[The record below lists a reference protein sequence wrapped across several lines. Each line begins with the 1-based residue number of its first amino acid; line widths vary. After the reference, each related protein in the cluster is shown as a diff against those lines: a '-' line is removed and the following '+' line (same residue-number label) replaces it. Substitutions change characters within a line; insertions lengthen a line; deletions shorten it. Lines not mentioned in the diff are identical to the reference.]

1 MILEL
6 KNGIQLE
13 KELFLNGKC
22 CFDLIDFKV
31 KNKLFQNA
39 LQKIDEEISLVAEL
53 SKDKKEGLYLWCLT
67 YDNHRADGVIGMVLD
82 YYFIEIIEYLIKE
95 FNEISELKIYTR
107 VTKSFKTLLKKKF
120 IFKIIDKTDVTEK
133 IKQRLRFKIGPLK
146 TIFQIL
152 AKSFFI
158 SSSLK
163 NKLPDDLVLILNP
176 LERSNARLK
185 GFPNFLETK
194 FTNVFFLDRS
204 LLKIKKFGFSGE
216 QYNIKPYKL
225 SVFFKAFVKA
235 LKFTKDK
242 YFFLKEKDYNSIGF
256 INYLN
261 EQSFLQTYFIR
272 IKTLA
277 YEEVFK
283 QLNPKCVVVSSTFG
297 DPQKRMPL
305 IIAKKLGIDTILFS
319 CRSFITNMR
328 SEDRIIKPDLL
339 EYNNSTIGNN
349 IYIFD
354 KPSYNHLLLSG
365 FPQERIKIYNPQ
377 KNIVKEYNNNNN
389 NNCFYSNS
397 ILLLFAHPSYN
408 NSIINLMETLNNQ
421 GVKFETILYREHP
434 NDRLTNKQIQLLQDI
449 CDNLECISEKLWSD
463 LKFSNVLSITSN
475 STSGIDAV
483 SRGATLLWLPFLT
496 EHSIQFSQ
504 MINNLGYVANN
515 KNEFSIFINN
525 FINDKKFKRQIEKKC
540 NTEYSNFIK
549 F

>member
-6 KNGIQLE
+6 KKGIRFK
-13 KELFLNGKC
+13 KELFLNGKN
-22 CFDLIDFKV
+22 CFEIIDFEL
-31 KNKLFQNA
+31 KNKLFENA
-39 LQKIDEEISLVAEL
+39 LNKIDKEISEVAEL
-53 SKDKKEGLYLWCLT
+53 SKDKKEGLFFWCLT

-95 FNEISELKIYTR
+95 FNEISELKIHTL
-107 VTKSFKTLLKKKF
+107 VTKSFKALLRKNF
-120 IFKIIDKTDVTEK
+120 VFKIVDKTGVTEK
-133 IKQRLRFKIGPLK
+133 IQYHLRFKLGPLK
-146 TIFQIL
+146 IILQIL
-152 AKSFFI
+152 AKSFFLR
-158 SSSLK
+158 SSLK
-163 NKLPDDLVLILNP
+163 KNLSDDLVLILKP
-176 LERSNARLK
+176 LRSTNTRLK
-185 GFPNFLETK
+185 GFPSFLESK
-194 FTNVFFLDRS
+194 HSDVYFLDTS
-204 LLKIKKFGFSGE
+204 LLKIKKFGLSGE
-216 QYNIKPYKL
+216 EYNIKTYKL
-225 SVFFKAFVKA
+225 SFFFKAFVKA
-235 LKFTKDK
+235 LKLTKDK
-242 YFFLKEKDYNSIGF
+242 YFFFREKDYNSIGF
-256 INYLN
+256 INYLS

-319 CRSFITNMR
+319 CRPFITKMR

-339 EYNNSTIGNN
+339 EYNNSTLGNN

-354 KPSYNHLLLSG
+354 KPSFNHLLLSG

-377 KNIVKEYNNNNN
+377 KNIVKDYINNY
-389 NNCFYSNS
+389 FYSNS

-408 NSIINLMETLNNQ
+408 NSIINLMGTLNKQ

-449 CDNLECISEKLWSD
+449 SDNLECISEKLWSD

-515 KNEFSIFINN
+515 KNEFSTFINN

-540 NTEYSNFIK
+540 ETDYSNFIK

>member
-1 MILEL
+1 LILEL
-6 KNGIQLE
+6 KNGIQFK
-13 KELFLNGKC
+13 KELFLNGKN
-22 CFDLIDFKV
+22 CFELIDFKV

-53 SKDKKEGLYLWCLT
+53 SKDKKEGLFLWCLT

-95 FNEISELKIYTR
+95 YNEITELKIYTR
-107 VTKSFKTLLKKKF
+107 VTKSFKTLLRKKF
-120 IFKIIDKTDVTEK
+120 IFKIIDKTSVTDK
-133 IKQRLRFKIGPLK
+133 IKHQLRFKIGPLK

-152 AKSFFI
+152 ARSFFL

-163 NKLPDDLVLILNP
+163 SKLPDDSVLFLKP
-176 LERSNARLK
+176 LIASNTRLK
-185 GFPNFLETK
+185 GFPGFLESK
-194 FTNVFFLDRS
+194 YSNVYFLDTS
-204 LLKIKKFGFSGE
+204 LLKIKKFGLSAE
-216 QYNIKPYKL
+216 QYDIKTYKL

-242 YFFLKEKDYNSIGF
+242 YFFLKEKDCNSIGF

-272 IKTLA
+272 IKILA

-319 CRSFITNMR
+319 CRPFITNMR

-339 EYNNSTIGNN
+339 EYNNSTLGNN

-377 KNIVKEYNNNNN
+377 KNIEKEYNNNY
-389 NNCFYSNS
+389 FYSNS

-408 NSIINLMETLNNQ
+408 NSIINLMRTVYKK
-421 GVKFETILYREHP
+421 GVKFQSILYREHP
-434 NDRLTNKQIQLLQDI
+434 NDRLTNKQIQLLQNI
-449 CDNLECISEKLWSD
+449 CDNLECISNKLWIQ
-463 LKFSNVLSITSN
+463 LKFSNILSITSN
-475 STSGIDAV
+475 STSGIDAT

-504 MINNLGYVANN
+504 IINNLGYVAKN
-515 KNEFSIFINN
+515 KNEFFIFINN
-525 FINDKKFKRQIEKKC
+525 FINDKKFKKQIEKKC
-540 NTEYSNFIK
+540 KTDYSNFIK
-549 F
+549 FK